1 MVPVPWI
8 VPELVSVLMVPSLTI
23 PELFDLVPFIVPELV
38 SVVIVE
44 APVLRKL
51 PLISEDVV
59 PVPVVESVPEL
70 VRLAIVEPEFK
81 IPWALDVI
89 VPALFI
95 FTVPVVSLIAI
106 AASSV
111 AVESLR
117 IVASVLLVMV
127 AVFEIVVPSISMAL
141 FSVDHMVPLLVIVTS

>member
-51 PLISEDVV
+51 PLISEDV

-106 AASSV
+106 AASSI

-127 AVFEIVVPSISMAL
+127 AVFEIVVPSNSMAL